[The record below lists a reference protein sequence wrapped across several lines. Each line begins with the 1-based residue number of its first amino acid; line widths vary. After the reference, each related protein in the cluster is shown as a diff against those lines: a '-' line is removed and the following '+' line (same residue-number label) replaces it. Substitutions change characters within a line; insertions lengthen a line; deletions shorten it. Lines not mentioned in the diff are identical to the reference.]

1 MVDPTGEWQGR
12 SGWSRNRMTRS
23 GSSAAG
29 EAEACYHA
37 TSADALLRPDGT
49 PNRPS
54 SVYRVAFEY
63 EPPGL
68 PPVAQNPGHQSLLE
82 QLDLNGAI

>member
-1 MVDPTGEWQGR
+1 MLDVINAAAGVIVRAHPGGR
-12 SGWSRNRMTRS
+12 FLSR
-23 GSSAAG
+23 G

-37 TSADALLRPDGT
+37 APADASLRPDGT

-68 PPVAQNPGHQSLLE
+68 PPVAQNPRHQSLLE
-82 QLDLNGAI
+82 QLDLDGAI

>member
-1 MVDPTGEWQGR
+1 M
-12 SGWSRNRMTRS
+12 S
-23 GSSAAG
+23 
-29 EAEACYHA
+29 
-37 TSADALLRPDGT
+37 

-68 PPVAQNPGHQSLLE
+68 PPVAQTPRHQSLLE
-82 QLDLNGAI
+82 QLDLDGAI